1 MQHPHLTELQKFLDE
16 LSQAAKA
23 KRARGAQP
31 APQQKIRIKAS
42 DGSLH
47 DLPAESLEAAKRRDP
62 QLQVVR
68 HSDASQK
75 TVGDF
80 AGEPTHI
87 LRNGRIERIPS
98 HRFNART
105 KKIERIN

>member
-1 MQHPHLTELQKFLDE
+1 MKHPHLIELEKFLDE
-16 LSQAAKA
+16 LNQAAKDKHA
-23 KRARGAQP
+23 KGAQP

-62 QLQVVR
+62 KLQVVR
-68 HSDASQK
+68 HSDAPPK
-75 TVGDF
+75 KLTVGDF

-87 LRNGRIERIPS
+87 LRNGRIE
-98 HRFNART
+98 
-105 KKIERIN
+105 KL